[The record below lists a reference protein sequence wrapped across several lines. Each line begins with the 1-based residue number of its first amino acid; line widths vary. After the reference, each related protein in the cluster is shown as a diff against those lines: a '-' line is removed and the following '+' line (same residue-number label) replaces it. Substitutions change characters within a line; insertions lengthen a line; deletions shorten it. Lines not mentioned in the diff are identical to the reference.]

1 MFNLDWLFVWI
12 KVYVFVYIGDNLRV
26 INIICLLE
34 KKFLLWDNV
43 DLLGSLVDL
52 YFRVGDNK
60 NFVFKFE

>member
-1 MFNLDWLFVWI
+1 MFNLDWFFVWI

-26 INIICLLE
+26 ISIICLLE